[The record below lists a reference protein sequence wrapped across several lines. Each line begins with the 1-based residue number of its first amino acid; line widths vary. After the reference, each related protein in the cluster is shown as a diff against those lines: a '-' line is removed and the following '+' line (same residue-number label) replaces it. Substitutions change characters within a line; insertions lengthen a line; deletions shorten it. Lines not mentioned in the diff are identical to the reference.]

1 MTSAQGGGE
10 GGTQK
15 EDENGQ
21 GGEGGKANLDVIF
34 LDDINSALPL
44 QSCPKKIYF
53 DRMESLLTIIQ
64 YFVFSNDYLLDRKR

>member
-10 GGTQK
+10 GGNQK

-21 GGEGGKANLDVIF
+21 GGGGGQVNLDVIF

-44 QSCPKKIYF
+44 
-53 DRMESLLTIIQ
+53 
-64 YFVFSNDYLLDRKR
+64 

>member
-21 GGEGGKANLDVIF
+21 GGEGGQANLDVIF
-34 LDDINSALPL
+34 LDDINSALSL
-44 QSCPKKIYF
+44 HKCSKKIIF
-53 DRMESLLTIIQ
+53 TKWTH
-64 YFVFSNDYLLDRKR
+64 F